1 MENWRMLRNTQIII
15 LGVCIVIATIVSSI
29 IFSKGFLKVMQF
41 TREVI
46 TVTGSVQKEI
56 ISDFVV
62 WNGKFSRCGADL
74 PSAYKNLKEDL
85 DKIKS
90 YLSSKGVGER
100 EIIASQI
107 STETKY
113 KYKKD
118 DDGFFGTEE
127 IESYC
132 LKQGI
137 QIQSNDVYKVTQIS
151 LESTELIEEGTLFES
166 EAPEYFYT
174 KLEELKIEML
184 ARATENAKQRAENM
198 ASATG
203 NKIGFMRSARMGV
216 FQTTPVNST
225 EVSDW
230 GINDTDSLVKK
241 VTAVVTVSFA
251 IE

>member
-1 MENWRMLRNTQIII
+1 MINGKTLKNTQIII

-41 TREVI
+41 KQEMI
-46 TVTGSVQKEI
+46 TVTGSAQKEI
-56 ISDFVV
+56 ISDFTV
-62 WNGKFSRCGADL
+62 WNGNFSRCEVDL
-74 PSAYKNLKEDL
+74 ATAYKNLKEDL
-85 DKIKS
+85 EKIKS
-90 YLSSKGVGER
+90 YLVSKGVSEN

-107 STETKY
+107 STEMKY
-113 KYKKD
+113 KTKKD
-118 DDGFFGTEE
+118 DEGFETKE

-132 LKQGI
+132 LEQYI
-137 QIQSNDVYKVTQIS
+137 QVQSNDVYKITQVS
-151 LESTELIEEGTLFES
+151 RESTELIERGIIFES
-166 EAPEYFYT
+166 KAPEYFYT

-184 ARATENAKQRAENM
+184 SMATENAKQRAVNM
-198 ASATG
+198 TNATG

-216 FQTTPVNST
+216 FQITPVNST

-241 VTAVVTVSFA
+241 VTGVVTVSFA

>member
-1 MENWRMLRNTQIII
+1 MADLRMLKNTQIII

-41 TREVI
+41 KQEMI
-46 TVTGSVQKEI
+46 TVTGSAQKEI
-56 ISDFVV
+56 ISDFTV
-62 WNGKFSRCGADL
+62 WNGNFSRCEIDL
-74 PSAYKNLKEDL
+74 ATAYKNLKEDL
-85 DKIKS
+85 EKIKS
-90 YLSSKGVGER
+90 YLVSKGVSEN

-118 DDGFFGTEE
+118 DEGFETKE

-132 LKQGI
+132 LEQYI
-137 QIQSNDVYKVTQIS
+137 QVQSNDVHTIAQIS
-151 LESTELIEEGTLFES
+151 RESTELIEQGILFES
-166 EAPEYFYT
+166 IAPEYFYT

-184 ARATENAKQRAENM
+184 AMATENAKQRAVNM
-198 ASATG
+198 TNATG

-216 FQTTPVNST
+216 FQITPVNST